1 MRGIGA
7 IGSPLALATKQINLS
22 NQFVLNIPTITDIGI
37 FLKTKMNVMPEI
49 GTVLLL
55 LLLGMLVGFLLGWI
69 LAKMKYLQHGITSEQ
84 LQKDYVSKNVF
95 QNIENQLITA
105 NASNKDKNDELVELE
120 KILATKDRDI
130 LYLEEKL
137 EHWKQDFV
145 QLQQRAHTEFENI
158 ANRIFDEK
166 TNKFNNQSEK
176 KLNDLLQP
184 LRDNIKDFG
193 RDIEQRFTN
202 EAKDKVSL
210 KREIELLR
218 DLNSQLSSDAQL
230 LASALK
236 GDSKVQGDWG
246 EFQLELILEKAGLT
260 KDTHYSVQPSFKDIN
275 GQDKRPDFIIHLPE
289 GKHLIVDSKVSLK
302 AYEQMFNSNNEEDRG
317 KYINAHL
324 QSIRNHIKDLSAKKY
339 QNLYQINSP
348 DYLLLFIPIE
358 PAFAVALQKD
368 SNLFLDALEKN
379 IVIVTT
385 STLLATMRTVT
396 YIWRQEKQKKNV
408 LEIARQSGLLYDK
421 FVGFIEDLKEV
432 GFKLDAAQTAWNGA
446 MNKLSESKKKG
457 DTLIER
463 AAKIKQLGAKTS
475 KELPEE
481 LLVAE

>member
-1 MRGIGA
+1 
-7 IGSPLALATKQINLS
+7 
-22 NQFVLNIPTITDIGI
+22 
-37 FLKTKMNVMPEI
+37 MPEI

-55 LLLGMLVGFLLGWI
+55 LMIGILLGFLLGWL
-69 LAKMKYLQHGITSEQ
+69 LAKMKYLQQGITPEQ
-84 LQKDYVSKNVF
+84 LQKEYVSKAVF
-95 QNIENQLITA
+95 QNIENQLVVA
-105 NASNKDKNDELVELE
+105 NISVKEKNDELVELE

-137 EHWKQDFV
+137 NHWKQDFV

-166 TNKFNNQSEK
+166 TNKFNHQSER

-184 LRDNIKDFG
+184 LRENIKDFG
-193 RDIEQRFTN
+193 KDIERRFTD

-210 KREIELLR
+210 KKEIEHLR
-218 DLNSQLSSDAQL
+218 DLNSQLSNDAQL

-260 KDTHYSVQPSFKDIN
+260 KDMHYTVQPSFKDVN

-289 GKHLIVDSKVSLK
+289 GKHLIVDSKVSLT
-302 AYEQMFNSNNEEDRG
+302 AYEKFYNANTDEEKE

-324 QSIRNHIKDLSAKKY
+324 QSIRNHIKDLSSKKY
-339 QNLYQINSP
+339 QHIYQINSP

-368 SNLFLDALEKN
+368 SKLFLDALEKN

-421 FVGFIEDLKEV
+421 FVGFIHDLKEV

-463 AAKIKQLGAKTS
+463 AEKIKQLGAKTS
-475 KELPEE
+475 KELPKE
-481 LLVAE
+481 LTVAG